1 MIFFIFRALVLS
13 LYGVVFVQEMG
24 VSSCG
29 CSGAACGISGS
40 GVLYSGISDF
50 GEAICAFDVPFL
62 RNIS

>member
-1 MIFFIFRALVLS
+1 M
-13 LYGVVFVQEMG
+13 YGVVSVLEMG
-24 VSSCG
+24 FSSCG
-29 CSGAACGISGS
+29 CSGVACGVGGS